1 MDEEQFEK
9 IILFFFMIFMDEDK
23 KKKEKKPTT
32 WFRDIFKERNQKE
45 HKTTLYKKSD
55 LQIMKCF
62 SGSTINYINI
72 VMHALSYNMERVGA
86 KGIRYFQVYV
96 TSLVL
101 RRCR

>member
-1 MDEEQFEK
+1 
-9 IILFFFMIFMDEDK
+9 
-23 KKKEKKPTT
+23 
-32 WFRDIFKERNQKE
+32 
-45 HKTTLYKKSD
+45 
-55 LQIMKCF
+55 MKCF

-86 KGIRYFQVYV
+86 KGIIYFQVYV